1 MESFEE
7 LRRKAK
13 MSENDFAD
21 VQQPFNRKTGKRNP
35 YFDKIYSKTLQE
47 KERLVNERI
56 SKEQEMK
63 IRSDWEKQHS
73 QERRLHPKYL

>member
-21 VQQPFNRKTGKRNP
+21 VQQPFDRKTGKRNP

-47 KERLVNERI
+47 KERLLMNGFLKSR
-56 SKEQEMK
+56 K
-63 IRSDWEKQHS
+63 
-73 QERRLHPKYL
+73 